1 LAVLVPT
8 FLSLIF
14 NGGVGVSSAHH
25 VGSGKHTIAQ
35 VTSTAVTVAGVS
47 TIAVVLILS
56 LGEIT
61 GVLRALLPGLPMS
74 LLWLGAL
81 LFPILLLRDALSLTL
96 LGLGRVRSMA
106 IADLT
111 QYLVFQVLLVLA
123 LIIFRG
129 SVIAAFVSYIV
140 GILASLCVAAYS
152 LKKHGLILLPS
163 LDRALIGSVIT
174 LGITVSFALTIQYFT
189 YRLDSF
195 ILNATHG
202 AADVGIYT
210 VAIRLTELLWIIPG
224 AAGTAIFSLS
234 TRDVG
239 GSSVTASRAFWLGLW
254 VSAIGGILLVGLGPW
269 VIRIAFAAPYSGAY
283 VPMLLLLPGSVFLG
297 ATSVLANDLA
307 GRGLA
312 RVVLFPAIVGLITAV
327 TLDIVLIP
335 KYAIDG
341 AAIASTFAY
350 AIYAVLAISA
360 YRRALNMP
368 LGTFA
373 RAILFWRGQA
383 GRP

>member
-1 LAVLVPT
+1 
-8 FLSLIF
+8 
-14 NGGVGVSSAHH
+14 
-25 VGSGKHTIAQ
+25 
-35 VTSTAVTVAGVS
+35 
-47 TIAVVLILS
+47 
-56 LGEIT
+56 
-61 GVLRALLPGLPMS
+61 MS

-96 LGLGRVRSMA
+96 LGLGRVRLMVLV
-106 IADLT
+106 DLT

-129 SVIAAFVSYIV
+129 SVLAAFVSYILGV
-140 GILASLCVAAYS
+140 LASLGMAVYS
-152 LKKHGLILLPS
+152 LKKHGLLLSPS
-163 LDRALIGSVIT
+163 FDRELIGSVIS

-234 TRDVG
+234 ARHG
-239 GSSVTASRAFWLGLW
+239 GGASGTSVTASRAFWLGLW
-254 VSAIGGILLVGLGPW
+254 ISVIGGITLVGLGPW
-269 VIRIAFAAPYSGAY
+269 VIRIAFSAPYSGVY
-283 VPMLLLLPGSVFLG
+283 TPMLLLLPGSIFLG

-312 RVVLFPAIVGLITAV
+312 RVVLFPTIVGLVTAV
-327 TLDIVLIP
+327 LLDIILIP

-350 AIYAVLAISA
+350 AVYAVLAISA
-360 YRRALNMP
+360 YCRAIDMS

-373 RAILFWRGQA
+373 RALVFWRGEVE
-383 GRP
+383 RP